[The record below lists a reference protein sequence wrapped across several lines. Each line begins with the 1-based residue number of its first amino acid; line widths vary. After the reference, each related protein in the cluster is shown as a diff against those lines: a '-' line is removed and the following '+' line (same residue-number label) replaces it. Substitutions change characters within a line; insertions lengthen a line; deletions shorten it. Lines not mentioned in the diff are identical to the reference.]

1 MAHKA
6 QYVFF
11 SFLLPTISVYVIL
24 GVYKISYKFT
34 HLKKHI
40 SIQPWRFPGPP
51 GATLGPPCFIP
62 AFPRDFPR
70 HAGAQWHAVKH
81 QDLRDVA
88 GR

>member
-6 QYVFF
+6 QYFFF

-40 SIQPWRFPGPP
+40 SIQPWRFPGPR
-51 GATLGPPCFIP
+51 G
-62 AFPRDFPR
+62 R
-70 HAGAQWHAVKH
+70 HWAPHVSSQLSQGIFRGTQV
-81 QDLRDVA
+81 LN
-88 GR
+88 GTP